1 MIMSR
6 KNILQRG
13 FTLLELLV
21 VISIIGI
28 LIGLGA
34 VSYTTA
40 QKKARDSR
48 RLGDMRSMQAVYEQ
62 YYSNPANSY
71 QYPLDCGDA
80 SITSYAPSGWPDDP
94 KNSTPYVYSNNCS
107 ASGYCFCA
115 ALEGGAG
122 NSGLGADAT
131 CSGLNSGT
139 TTFFCVKNQ
148 Q

>member
-1 MIMSR
+1 MNR
-6 KNILQRG
+6 KNIFKRG

-28 LIGLGA
+28 MIGLGA

-40 QKKARDSR
+40 QKKGRDSR
-48 RLGDMRSMQAVYEQ
+48 RLGDMRAMQAVYEQ
-62 YYSNPANSY
+62 YYSDPAHSY

-80 SITSYAPSGWPDDP
+80 AIAPYAPSGWPDDP
-94 KNSTPYVYSNNCS
+94 KNSTPYVYTTNCS
-107 ASGYCFCA
+107 VSGYCFCA
-115 ALEGGAG
+115 ALESGVG
-122 NSGLGADAT
+122 NSGSAADAT

-139 TTFFCVKNQ
+139 TSFFCVKNQ

>member
-1 MIMSR
+1 MNK

-28 LIGLGA
+28 LVGLGA

-48 RLGDMRSMQAVYEQ
+48 RIGDMRAMQSVYEQ
-62 YYSNPANSY
+62 YYSDSANSY
-71 QYPLDCGDA
+71 QYPADCGDTA
-80 SITSYAPSGWPDDP
+80 IITYAPSGWPEDP
-94 KNSTPYVYSNNCS
+94 KNVTPYTYANDCKVSS
-107 ASGYCFCA
+107 YCFCA
-115 ALEGGAG
+115 ALEGGTG
-122 NSGLGADAT
+122 NSGSAAT
-131 CSGLNSGT
+131 DCSGLNSGT
-139 TTFFCVKNQ
+139 GFFCVKSQ